1 MTLEP
6 LKVDAEML
14 GAAGQRL
21 LTAAQGLPD
30 APEAFTPAYGTDA
43 LSQALSTDVPKAEAP
58 IIEGLPPLK
67 QSAIGTAESVVEA
80 ARRYLSADSHLKSK
94 IEETMNQPAGGGS
107 SAGGGGSASPATGSG
122 GGAAAGAAAAAAGAS
137 AAGATGGAGGGMG
150 AMGGMMGMPMQMAQQ
165 AGQIPQQ
172 IGGMAGSL
180 PQSAMQGAQQVG
192 DQVKQIVEQ
201 FSDKEPGEK
210 DEAAEPGGKH
220 RAEEQPAGA
229 APGQADGERAP
240 AAPASPSPKPATQA
254 DPTINL

>member
-30 APEAFTPAYGTDA
+30 APEAFTPAYGSDA
-43 LSQALSTDVPKAEAP
+43 LSQALSADVPKAEAP

-67 QSAIGTAESVVEA
+67 QAAIGTAESVVEA

-94 IEETMNQPAGGGS
+94 IEETMNQPTGGGS
-107 SAGGGGSASPATGSG
+107 SGGGGIASPATGSG
-122 GGAAAGAAAAAAGAS
+122 GGGAAAAGAP
-137 AAGATGGAGGGMG
+137 AAAAVAGGSAGGGMG

-172 IGGMAGSL
+172 IGGMAASL
-180 PQSAMQGAQQVG
+180 PQSVMRGAQHVG
-192 DQVKQIVEQ
+192 DQVQQMVEQ
-201 FSDKEPGEK
+201 LSGNEPGEEG
-210 DEAAEPGGKH
+210 EAAEPGGKH
-220 RAEEQPAGA
+220 RAEEAPAGA
-229 APGQADGERAP
+229 APGQDEGERAP
-240 AAPASPSPKPATQA
+240 AAPAPPSLGPATHA

>member
-6 LKVDAEML
+6 LRVDAEML

-30 APEAFTPAYGTDA
+30 APEPFTPAYGSDA

-67 QSAIGTAESVVEA
+67 QDAIGTAESVVEA

-94 IEETMNQPAGGGS
+94 IEATMNQPAGGGS
-107 SAGGGGSASPATGSG
+107 AGGGGGSASSATGSG
-122 GGAAAGAAAAAAGAS
+122 AGAIGAPAA
-137 AAGATGGAGGGMG
+137 GGAGGGMG

-172 IGGMAGSL
+172 IGGMAASL

-192 DQVKQIVEQ
+192 DQVKQMVEQ
-201 FSDKEPGEK
+201 FSGKDSDEK
-210 DEAAEPGGKH
+210 NETAEPGGKH
-220 RAEEQPAGA
+220 RAEEPSPEHAAGA
-229 APGQADGERAP
+229 APGQTEGERAP
-240 AAPASPSPKPATQA
+240 AAPSPKPATPA

>member
-30 APEAFTPAYGTDA
+30 APEAFTPAYGSDA
-43 LSQALSTDVPKAEAP
+43 LSQALSADVPKAEAP

-67 QSAIGTAESVVEA
+67 QAAIGTAESVVEA

-94 IEETMNQPAGGGS
+94 IEETMNQPTGGGS
-107 SAGGGGSASPATGSG
+107 SGGSGIASPATGSG
-122 GGAAAGAAAAAAGAS
+122 GSGGAAAAGAP
-137 AAGATGGAGGGMG
+137 AAAAVAGGSAGGGMG

-172 IGGMAGSL
+172 IGGMAASL
-180 PQSAMQGAQQVG
+180 PQSVMQGAQQVG
-192 DQVKQIVEQ
+192 DQVQQMVEQ
-201 FSDKEPGEK
+201 FSGNEPGEEG
-210 DEAAEPGGKH
+210 EAAEPGGKH
-220 RAEEQPAGA
+220 RAEEAPAGA
-229 APGQADGERAP
+229 EPGQDEGERAP
-240 AAPASPSPKPATQA
+240 AAPAPPSSRPATHA

>member
-30 APEAFTPAYGTDA
+30 APEAFTPAYGSDA
-43 LSQALSTDVPKAEAP
+43 LSQALSTEVPKAEAP

-94 IEETMNQPAGGGS
+94 IEATMNQPAGGGS
-107 SAGGGGSASPATGSG
+107 GGGSGSGSASPATGSAG
-122 GGAAAGAAAAAAGAS
+122 GAAGAAPAAAGAS
-137 AAGATGGAGGGMG
+137 AAAGGAGGGMG

-192 DQVKQIVEQ
+192 DQVKQMVEQ
-201 FSDKEPGEK
+201 FSDKEPGEQ
-210 DEAAEPGGKH
+210 DDATERGGKH

-229 APGQADGERAP
+229 APGQTEGERAP
-240 AAPASPSPKPATQA
+240 AAPAVPSPKPATQA

>member
-30 APEAFTPAYGTDA
+30 APEPFTPAYGSDA
-43 LSQALSTDVPKAEAP
+43 LSQVLSTDVPKAEAP

-67 QSAIGTAESVVEA
+67 QAAVGTAESVVEA

-94 IEETMNQPAGGGS
+94 IEATMNQPVGGGS
-107 SAGGGGSASPATGSG
+107 PAGGGGSGSPATSPG
-122 GGAAAGAAAAAAGAS
+122 GGAPAATAGAPASAGA
-137 AAGATGGAGGGMG
+137 GGMG

-192 DQVKQIVEQ
+192 DQVKQMVEQ
-201 FSDKEPGEK
+201 FSGQDSDQK
-210 DEAAEPGGKH
+210 DDAAEPGGKH
-220 RAEEQPAGA
+220 RAEESVPEQPAGA
-229 APGQADGERAP
+229 APGQAEGERAP
-240 AAPASPSPKPATQA
+240 ASPAVPSPKPATQA